1 MGSGQDGVLCGRSGR
16 AISDDSTDGQ
26 SPTCH
31 DYRES
36 RRKGVRMVRRVDDV
50 IERMLEI
57 ESMLPRRD
65 GIAVFNGVY
74 RQMSEQLRDR
84 MRAGFFRDPPF
95 MERFGVNFAGL
106 YLDAV
111 DAAVA
116 GAEIARPWEPLA
128 AARRRRGVA
137 PAQFALA
144 GMNAHINHDLAIAV
158 VTTCGR
164 MRREPVTM
172 HDDYERINDVIASIV
187 RPIRQSFLDSLVV
200 EAGAPLSP
208 LADLVSNWSIDKAR
222 DAAWV
227 HARTLWQL
235 RDVRSLTG
243 AYRRTLGRTVGLISR
258 QLLVT

>member
-1 MGSGQDGVLCGRSGR
+1 MTARFDAEGAG
-16 AISDDSTDGQ
+16 
-26 SPTCH
+26 
-31 DYRES
+31 
-36 RRKGVRMVRRVDDV
+36 MVRRVDDV
-50 IERMLEI
+50 LERMREI

-74 RQMSEQLRDR
+74 REMSEQLRDR
-84 MRAGFFRDPPF
+84 MRDGFFRDPRL
-95 MERFGVNFAGL
+95 MERFGVIFAGL
-106 YLDAV
+106 YFDAV
-111 DAAVA
+111 DAASA
-116 GAEIARPWEPLA
+116 GAEVARPWEPLA

-164 MRREPVTM
+164 MRRDPVTM
-172 HDDYERINDVIASIV
+172 HDDYERINDVIASVV

-227 HARTLWQL
+227 HARTLWEL
-235 RDVRSLTG
+235 RKIRTLTG
-243 AYRRTLGRTVGLISR
+243 AYRRTLGRTVGLIGR
-258 QLLVT
+258 QLLVA